1 MRYFLMMLTVLAPLA
16 SLAEDEPKTVPE
28 PAKAAASSE
37 PSSGGIQIIDG
48 KKFFPL
54 SGARRQLN
62 SDLSPSALA
71 IINHPRA
78 DTRITPAFRARMNP
92 RLASH
97 EDVPPPRNSSTNT
110 TPVSN
115 DEAILSV
122 FAPDDRSLRSMPS
135 NSASPIRK

>member
-1 MRYFLMMLTVLAPLA
+1 MRYFLMLIMLLAPM
-16 SLAEDEPKTVPE
+16 SCPAEEAP
-28 PAKAAASSE
+28 KAAPDATPAVSTQPASD
-37 PSSGGIQIIDG
+37 GVQIING

-78 DTRITPAFRARMNP
+78 DTRISPAFRARMNP

-97 EDVPPPRNSSTNT
+97 EDSPPPRDTKVDAASMSD
-110 TPVSN
+110 
-115 DEAILSV
+115 DEAILSI
-122 FAPDDRSLRSMPS
+122 FTPDDRSLRSMPS
-135 NSASPIRK
+135 NSASTIRK